1 MRIGR
6 TDRSIA
12 APLWL
17 IRVSPAP
24 TERGDIEI
32 ERRWLVRDAKGRAEG
47 RAFFCFPVP
56 KVVALRSRLCSLT
69 MDPLEKSILDGTA
82 FRGPRTPSPTRSAST
97 GSPAPSASPS
107 SSRSAS
113 PVSMPA
119 GAPQRTSGPQTGPK
133 GVKADRDHAR
143 ELERDGRR
151 EARRARD
158 AELSKRAMLAGD
170 WREQERL
177 QKKEDRRRRDQG
189 RAGSREEQERGGSDL
204 DDDDLDE
211 DAEAISAFRRARIL
225 ELQGGQGTSAS
236 SSQRAGTSTYG
247 QLLEVD
253 GDEYA
258 SQIDDVPIGTSVV
271 VHIYSHV
278 SLRACRGWQ
287 PTSHTFSPVQLSPTC
302 HTLCSSLSSLA
313 QLHPTTKFVQV
324 PAWQIGFGLSSSSA
338 ARLSDDEEEEESEAT
353 LHRRAEA
360 IEQEAAAV
368 TPTILIYRDG
378 QLVANLVR
386 VDLMPREE
394 GGVGNGAGE
403 EDVLRCLRLHG
414 AI

>member
-1 MRIGR
+1 
-6 TDRSIA
+6 
-12 APLWL
+12 
-17 IRVSPAP
+17 
-24 TERGDIEI
+24 
-32 ERRWLVRDAKGRAEG
+32 
-47 RAFFCFPVP
+47 
-56 KVVALRSRLCSLT
+56 

-97 GSPAPSASPS
+97 ASPTPSASPS
-107 SSRSAS
+107 SSRSPS

-177 QKKEDRRRRDQG
+177 QKSEDRRRRDQV
-189 RAGSREEQERGGSDL
+189 RVGSREEQERDGSDL
-204 DDDDLDE
+204 DSDDLDE
-211 DAEAISAFRRARIL
+211 DAEAVSAFRRARIL

-236 SSQRAGTSTYG
+236 SSQRAATATYG

-271 VHIYSHV
+271 VHIYSH
-278 SLRACRGWQ
+278 
-287 PTSHTFSPVQLSPTC
+287 LSPTC

-313 QLHPTTKFVQV
+313 QLHPATKFLQV

-338 ARLSDDEEEEESEAT
+338 ARLSDDDEEEESEAT

-386 VDLMPREE
+386 VDLIPREE
-394 GGVGNGAGE
+394 GGVGNGAE
-403 EDVLRCLRLHG
+403 EEVVLRCLRLHG
-414 AI
+414 AV